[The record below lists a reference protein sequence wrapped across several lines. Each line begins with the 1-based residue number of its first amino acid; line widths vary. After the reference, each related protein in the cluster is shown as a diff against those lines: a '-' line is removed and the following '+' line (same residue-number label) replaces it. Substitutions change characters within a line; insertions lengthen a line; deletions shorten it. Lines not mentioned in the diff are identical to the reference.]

1 MNTKL
6 QIIAFYL
13 PQYHPFKENDEW
25 WGKGFTEWTNVG
37 KAKALFKGHNQPRV
51 PTELGY
57 YDLRL
62 PIIREQQAAMAR
74 EAGVTAFC
82 YWHYWFGN
90 GKRLIP
96 EIFDEVLK
104 SKKPDFPFCLGWA
117 NHSWYAKNWNADGSV
132 SQKLLMEQTYP
143 GIEDAKLHFK
153 FLLNAFKD
161 ERYVKIEG
169 KPLLYIFAPQD
180 LPHDYIINFRKWTKD
195 FGFPD
200 LYLVANIPSPKYS
213 ANDYLKDHLYDAV
226 SYQRLG
232 SFLHPGNTIKDKLIR
247 RIQILKKHIKGFILH
262 RPPRLEDYRKIYP
275 QLITKDDY
283 KEQVIPNLLPQWDH
297 TPRSGWNGSLLIH
310 AEPKYFYFHAKQAI
324 ECVKNKKNPILFLK
338 SWNEWGEGNMME
350 PDITYGR
357 GFINALRKAIN
368 DTNCKS

>member
-1 MNTKL
+1 MTTKIE
-6 QIIAFYL
+6 IIAFYL
-13 PQYHPFKENDEW
+13 PQFHPFKENDEW

-62 PIIREQQAAMAR
+62 PVIREQQAQMAR

-96 EIFDEVLK
+96 EVFDEVLQ
-104 SKKPDFPFCLGWA
+104 SKQPNFPFCLGWA
-117 NHSWYAKNWNADGSV
+117 NHSWYAKNWNSDGTV

-143 GIEDAKLHFK
+143 GIDDAKMHFK
-153 FLLNAFKD
+153 FLLTAFND
-161 ERYVKIEG
+161 ERYVKIDK

-180 LPHDYIINFRKWTKD
+180 LPSEYIKNFREWAKSS
-195 FGFPD
+195 GFPD
-200 LYLVANIPSPKYS
+200 LFIVANIANSKYS
-213 ANDYLKDHLYDAV
+213 ANDFLKNNLYDAV

-232 SFLHPGNTIKDKLIR
+232 SNLHKGNTFNDKIIR
-247 RIQILKKHIKGFILH
+247 RIQLWGKFVKGFILH

-275 QLITKDDY
+275 TLIQSEDF
-283 KEQVIPNLLPQWDH
+283 EENVIPNLLPQWDH

-310 AEPKYFYFHAKQAI
+310 AEPKYFYLHAKKAI
-324 ECVKNKKNPILFLK
+324 EAVKNKQNKILFLK

-350 PDITYGR
+350 PDIIYGR
-357 GFINALRKAIN
+357 GFIDALKKAIDDN
-368 DTNCKS
+368 E